1 MDDLK
6 LDDGPNID
14 NISDGSGE
22 DIGGGMVYKGAMQ
35 FPPVEE
41 KKSKWTV

>member
-22 DIGGGMVYKGAMQ
+22 DIGGGMVYKGSMK
-35 FPPVEE
+35 EE
-41 KKSKWTV
+41 NKSGKWHV